1 MWLYAWADALP
12 DARPPSPPG
21 RGQEAVWPPRGL
33 PPFRRIGS
41 SRFPAVTGGRQPR
54 VDHGEGTWRL
64 VGRPCLAVSCHHG
77 YRLCDGT
84 RDAVAARG
92 GRRPRLGR
100 LVAGPDDAPEVH
112 VVAVGVPPRREL
124 LRDSLPFRRG
134 RFARVTEERAA
145 CFAFGLGHSSAY
157 VPVEQPLQATRGLSP
172 QLAIV
177 DLSDH
182 RGYRVV
188 AARRDQRVDDA
199 WACRRG
205 GRARS
210 HPCGPREP
218 TGRGRCLRALSAGP
232 ASRLTSSPGV
242 TAPWSRSP
250 AVPVEP

>member
-1 MWLYAWADALP
+1 MATRWQTVPSSVLPSWLSAMRRHSRRSRGPRRA
-12 DARPPSPPG
+12 PSPS
-21 RGQEAVWPPRGL
+21 RQV
-33 PPFRRIGS
+33 S
-41 SRFPAVTGGRQPR
+41 SWA
-54 VDHGEGTWRL
+54 
-64 VGRPCLAVSCHHG
+64 
-77 YRLCDGT
+77 
-84 RDAVAARG
+84 
-92 GRRPRLGR
+92 
-100 LVAGPDDAPEVH
+100 DDAPEVH
-112 VVAVGVPPRREL
+112 AAAVGVPPRREL